1 MYKIFVARDGTCV
14 CECEIQDGRETC
26 TAPNRQIATYKLIQ
40 MARMLNHAYI
50 REDDIEYLNTPSR
63 PKEDCEGCQEWKV
76 MRDRISR
83 GEVRVVEVIMS
94 KPFQYRIT
102 DEECEM
108 VVAIREGR
116 QEVVRGQCHEE
127 ERDIDPA
134 N

>member
-1 MYKIFVARDGTCV
+1 MYKIFIARDGTCV

-26 TAPNRQIATYKLIQ
+26 SARNREIATHKLIQ

-50 REDDIEYLNTPSR
+50 REDDIEYLDTPAP
-63 PKEDCEGCQEWKV
+63 PKPECEGCQEWKT
-76 MRDRISR
+76 MRDRLSR
-83 GEVRVVEVIMS
+83 GEIRVVEVIMC

-102 DEECEM
+102 DEECDQI
-108 VVAIREGR
+108 VALREGR
-116 QEVVRGQCHEE
+116 LRLQRGPNAE